1 VTPILETVAEGFMR
15 PEDLLALQEAV
26 RALEQETM
34 ASRLA
39 ELAGRQIELAGRV
52 VPARAALMV
61 SAATQAALRV
71 SVRFALR
78 TLRDQDGANDGRL
91 HKVMVAASGAAG
103 GALGF
108 AALPIEL
115 PVSTTIMLRS
125 IAQIARGEGEDLR
138 HPEAALTLL
147 QVLAL
152 GAKRP
157 GQDLAEAGYFA
168 VRSALALSL
177 SEAARYIVER
187 GIIDEAAP
195 VILRLMS
202 LIAGRFGL
210 VVSQKFAA
218 QSLPVIGAFGG
229 AAVNLAFI
237 EHFQCQARGHFTM
250 RRLERRY
257 GEVPVRAAYER
268 ARHAL

>member
-1 VTPILETVAEGFMR
+1 MR
-15 PEDLLALQEAV
+15 PEDVVALQQAV
-26 RALEQETM
+26 RALEQATL
-34 ASRLA
+34 AGRLA

-52 VPARAALMV
+52 MPERAALV
-61 SAATQAALRV
+61 ISAATQSALRV
-71 SVRFALR
+71 AVRFAMR
-78 TLRDQDGANDGRL
+78 TLQDQTEGRNDNRF

-103 GALGF
+103 GALGI
-108 AALPIEL
+108 AALPVEL

-125 IAQIARGEGEDLR
+125 IALIARGEGEDLR

-168 VRSALALSL
+168 VRSVLAFSL
-177 SEAARYIVER
+177 SEAARYIAER

-195 VILRLMS
+195 VLLRLMS

-218 QSLPVIGAFGG
+218 QSLPVIGAIGG

-237 EHFQCQARGHFTM
+237 DHFQTQARGHFTM

-257 GEVPVRAAYER
+257 GEVPIRAAYER
-268 ARHAL
+268 IRRSA